1 MSIPKRFTLPDID
14 RDGLTPQELA
24 LLAFVEELVDVGN
37 RLQEDVQRLEKE
49 AVRLRSSTKRA

>member
-1 MSIPKRFTLPDID
+1 MTIPKRFTLPDID
-14 RDGLTPQELA
+14 RDALTPQELA

-49 AVRLRSSTKRA
+49 VVRLRSSRKRA

>member
-1 MSIPKRFTLPDID
+1 MAIPKRFTLPDID
-14 RDGLTPQELA
+14 RDELTPQELA

-49 AVRLRSSTKRA
+49 VARLRSSRKRA